1 MALIL
6 FPTHDCSTW
15 RNHLSS
21 GWQSF
26 VRLIICFENSEQ
38 SLNKSVF
45 IYVGLFWLSGLHPMW
60 HTVIP
65 ATEIWVCHTLLQ
77 RLSSHCES
85 LRYQTSA
92 RRGSNIGA
100 SRINTDKTA
109 SMFRNTVLCKL
120 NVNSSNYCW
129 TVSQRSVTV
138 LYAGEV
144 EWIPTCLSANIK
156 AVKRI
161 SQHCWLF
168 AYRNN
173 LLLHLFQ

>member
-1 MALIL
+1 MTVLHGGIICHLADSLL
-6 FPTHDCSTW
+6 SV
-15 RNHLSS
+15 LSS
-21 GWQSF
+21 A
-26 VRLIICFENSEQ
+26 LKT
-38 SLNKSVF
+38 LNKAWTKAFSSMWV
-45 IYVGLFWLSGLHPMW
+45 LFWLSGLHPMW